1 MRRAFPFLEAI
12 MADFFRQFSCV
23 LDVGMPDN
31 AAHALEL
38 YQAFMED
45 AAHEE
50 VPPDGFL
57 LSIGPEH
64 GATRLWIRDDV
75 TGDPQQV
82 ILFVQRCAEAFG
94 LNGPWGFQWAN
105 SCSRP
110 RVNAFG
116 GGAHVL
122 IWRPARRSPGPTP
135 TAGWRAPSQLRAP
148 SDLAAEHPMRARA
161 GGGVKR
167 ARGLPGRV

>member
-1 MRRAFPFLEAI
+1 
-12 MADFFRQFSCV
+12 MADFFTHFSCV
-23 LDVGMPDN
+23 LDVGTSDN
-31 AAHALEL
+31 AARALKL

-57 LSIGPEH
+57 LSIEPEH
-64 GATRLWIRDDV
+64 GATKLWIRDDV
-75 TGDPQQV
+75 TGDPQQA

-94 LNGPWGFQWAN
+94 LTGRWGFQWSNA
-105 SCSRP
+105 CSRP

-122 IWRPARRSPGPTP
+122 DLETHETIAWTDTNGWLART
-135 TAGWRAPSQLRAP
+135 
-148 SDLAAEHPMRARA
+148 LATSCA
-161 GGGVKR
+161 KR
-167 ARGLPGRV
+167 RGR